1 MLFVVPKDQSV
12 TTEAILAYCKSQ
24 LAGYK
29 TPRVIKLRSELPKTN
44 VGKILRRQLRD
55 EMMQSKS
62 EMRAAS

>member
-1 MLFVVPKDQSV
+1 MAREFDAKSGEAVMLFVVPKDQSV

-44 VGKILRRQLRD
+44 
-55 EMMQSKS
+55 
-62 EMRAAS
+62 